1 MYLTPRKDYMTRRN
15 VMFFSITFSLVQNFR
30 FPEYMK
36 CDFTICDITIFSMNN
51 GRLNT
56 VFSEQESVLSF
67 IKKVLKRTF
76 QTKVKFASTQ
86 IAVNSGVEAE

>member
-1 MYLTPRKDYMTRRN
+1 M
-15 VMFFSITFSLVQNFR
+15 
-30 FPEYMK
+30 
-36 CDFTICDITIFSMNN
+36 FSMNN

-67 IKKVLKRTF
+67 IKKVLKRVF

-86 IAVNSGVEAE
+86 IAINSEVEAE

>member
-1 MYLTPRKDYMTRRN
+1 
-15 VMFFSITFSLVQNFR
+15 
-30 FPEYMK
+30 
-36 CDFTICDITIFSMNN
+36 MNN

-56 VFSEQESVLSF
+56 VFSEQESVLSL

-86 IAVNSGVEAE
+86 IAINSEGEAE